1 MAISTLAGA
10 RLVEN
15 TPDAPFLPSLL
26 PFLKGFTVLLLG
38 HGDLVDPDAGCAWRM
53 ASRRPAVPAST
64 QTPRAPNQRKARSR
78 KSVADQRRSFADLEA
93 GGAFGCSAFH
103 LQRSV

>member
-1 MAISTLAGA
+1 M
-10 RLVEN
+10 EN

-53 ASRRPAVPAST
+53 ASRLPAVPAST
-64 QTPRAPNQRKARSR
+64 QTPPRPEPAQGAQQEVGRRPAPLVR
-78 KSVADQRRSFADLEA
+78 
-93 GGAFGCSAFH
+93 
-103 LQRSV
+103 